1 MIKKWNRSIAFF
13 ALLVAS
19 VLILTLVNINA
30 SDKFVCKE
38 NCEVQFNEEKTQVMP
53 EFYVLKVVL
62 DKIKSLFEATA
73 RI

>member
-38 NCEVQFNEEKTQVMP
+38 NCEVKLDEEKTAVMP

-62 DKIKSLFEATA
+62 DKIKGLFEATA